1 MNCKEAKNIDID
13 SYLKRH
19 GQKPDKNYGNYSMY
33 FSPLRNETTASLKVD
48 RIKNLWMDFGAEK
61 GGTIID
67 LVMYLNNCSIEEA
80 LKILSNDIFLFH
92 QPPKI
97 AMKEKNYSID
107 KVTEIENSNLLRYL
121 DKRKLN
127 HDFVKQFCSQ
137 VHYTFSNRKTAYG
150 IGFRNDL
157 GGFEIRN
164 EGYQGCLGKKSIT
177 SILNNSKTASL
188 FESWS
193 DFMAYLS
200 LKNRIPEE
208 DFIILNSTSLVKHTK
223 KLLKNYTILK
233 VLFDNDDSARR
244 ALNFVQENAEG
255 RVIDCS
261 VHYSDYNDLNEFL
274 INYKITKS
282 KVKPSD

>member
-13 SYLKRH
+13 SYLKKH

-33 FSPLRNETTASLKVD
+33 FSPLRNETSASLKVD
-48 RIKNLWMDFGAEK
+48 RIKNVWMDFGAGK

-67 LVMYLNNCSIEEA
+67 LVMYLNNCSIGEA

-92 QPPKI
+92 QPPKR

-107 KVTEIENSNLLRYL
+107 KVIQIEHRNLLRYL
-121 DKRKLN
+121 DQRKLN
-127 HDFVKQFCSQ
+127 HGFVKQFCYE
-137 VHYTFSNRKTAYG
+137 VHYSFNNRKISYG

-200 LKNRIPEE
+200 LKNLIPKE
-208 DFIILNSTSLVKHTK
+208 DFIILNSTSLVKRTNV
-223 KLLKNYTILK
+223 LLTNYTNLK
-233 VLFDNDDSARR
+233 VFFDNDAAGKQ

-274 INYKITKS
+274 MNYKITKS
-282 KVKPSD
+282 NVKPSD